1 MSDVIIRNNMTNI
14 RLIEVLR
21 VMGWKIEQESK
32 AFKDILKEAYSAS
45 HEQDMTIDKLMEW
58 LKNELQSLVDEPSS
72 SIR

>member
-1 MSDVIIRNNMTNI
+1 
-14 RLIEVLR
+14 
-21 VMGWKIEQESK
+21 MGWKIEQESK
-32 AFKDILKEAYSAS
+32 AFEDILKEAYSAS